1 MNWRLIAWF
10 AGVLLTL
17 GGMKFV
23 WVFLKNALSRET
35 MEDLIDNM
43 NSTISGAAKKT
54 TAKLKEK
61 AERRKQAKENKPIV
75 TIR

>member
-10 AGVLLTL
+10 AGVMLTL
-17 GGMKFV
+17 GGLKFV
-23 WVFLKNALSRET
+23 WVFLKNALSKET
-35 MEDLIDNM
+35 MEDVIDNM
-43 NSTISGAAKKT
+43 NATISGVAKKT

-61 AERRKQAKENKPIV
+61 AERRRQEKENKPIV